1 MDEQIQYKTSEN
13 KQDWFSNHVLTK
25 EQVAQLIEN
34 KLERARVH
42 HEAVKK
48 VNQLTY
54 TD

>member
-1 MDEQIQYKTSEN
+1 MDEQIEYNTSEN

-25 EQVAQLIEN
+25 EQVAQLIED
-34 KLERARVH
+34 KFQRARVH
-42 HEAVKK
+42 HEATKK